1 MNKLTWMTAT
11 AALALLGTASAWAD
25 GKPTAEITGFAGYRM
40 GGQFDV
46 NDSTTGDENSV
57 DLQDSGSWGV
67 DIGIYR
73 DATSFYELLY
83 SQQSSD
89 LDSGDP
95 TIKRADVKVEYFQFG
110 GTIMYPY
117 DDNWFIPYLSL
128 TIGATR
134 LDVQGAGSQIGHA
147 VFRQPRRRR
156 AYPDQREFLDD
167 GRAARLPDRG
177 RLGQRVPVRGHRR
190 QRQLPDPVLR
200 QRLFPGRGADRLHRH
215 VLIPTRAA
223 QTSTRSIPPSFA
235 RRT

>member
-25 GKPTAEITGFAGYRM
+25 GKPTAEITGFAAYRM

-57 DLQDSGSWGV
+57 DLQDSGSWGI

-95 TIKRADVKVEYFQFG
+95 TIKRADVTVEYFQFG
-110 GTIMYPY
+110 GTILYPY
-117 DDNWFIPYLSL
+117 DENWFVPYLSL
-128 TIGATR
+128 TIGAAR
-134 LDVQGAGSQIGHA
+134 LDVQGAGSKSDTRFSGSLGGGVRIPISENFSMTAGLRGYLTAVDSDSQFLCVGTGGSANCLIRSSGSAFFQGEALIGFTG
-147 VFRQPRRRR
+147 VF
-156 AYPDQREFLDD
+156 
-167 GRAARLPDRG
+167 
-177 RLGQRVPVRGHRR
+177 
-190 QRQLPDPVLR
+190 
-200 QRLFPGRGADRLHRH
+200 
-215 VLIPTRAA
+215 
-223 QTSTRSIPPSFA
+223 
-235 RRT
+235 

>member
-46 NDSTTGDENSV
+46 NDPTTGNDDSV

-89 LDSGDP
+89 LDSGDA
-95 TIKRADVKVEYFQFG
+95 TIKRADVNVEYFQFG

-117 DDNWFIPYLSL
+117 DDNWFVPYLSL

-134 LDVQGAGSQIGHA
+134 LDVQGAGSKSDTRFSGSLGGGVRIPISENFSMTAGLRGYLTA
-147 VFRQPRRRR
+147 V
-156 AYPDQREFLDD
+156 DSDSEFLCV
-167 GRAARLPDRG
+167 GTGGSANC
-177 RLGQRVPVRGHRR
+177 
-190 QRQLPDPVLR
+190 
-200 QRLFPGRGADRLHRH
+200 
-215 VLIPTRAA
+215 LI
-223 QTSTRSIPPSFA
+223 RSSGSAFFQGEALIGF
-235 RRT
+235 TGMF

>member
-11 AALALLGTASAWAD
+11 AALALLGTASALAD
-25 GKPTAEITGFAGYRM
+25 TKPTAEITGFAGYRM

-46 NDSTTGDENSV
+46 NDSTTGKENSV

-95 TIKRADVKVEYFQFG
+95 TIKRADVNVEYFQFG

-117 DDNWFIPYLSL
+117 DDNWFVPYLSL

-134 LDVQGAGSQIGHA
+134 LDVQGAGSKSDTRFSGSLGGGVRIPISENFSMTAGLRGYLTAVDSDSQFLCVGTGGSANCLIRSSGSAFFQGEALIGFTG
-147 VFRQPRRRR
+147 VF
-156 AYPDQREFLDD
+156 
-167 GRAARLPDRG
+167 
-177 RLGQRVPVRGHRR
+177 
-190 QRQLPDPVLR
+190 
-200 QRLFPGRGADRLHRH
+200 
-215 VLIPTRAA
+215 
-223 QTSTRSIPPSFA
+223 
-235 RRT
+235 

>member
-11 AALALLGTASAWAD
+11 AALALLGTACAWAD
-25 GKPTAEITGFAGYRM
+25 AKPTAEVTGFAGYRM

-46 NDSTTGDENSV
+46 NDSTTGAENSV

-117 DDNWFIPYLSL
+117 DDNWFVPYLSL

-134 LDVQGAGSQIGHA
+134 LDVQGAGSKSDTRFSGSLGGGVRIPISENFSMTAGLRGYLTA
-147 VFRQPRRRR
+147 V
-156 AYPDQREFLDD
+156 DSNSEFLCV
-167 GRAARLPDRG
+167 GTGGSANC
-177 RLGQRVPVRGHRR
+177 
-190 QRQLPDPVLR
+190 
-200 QRLFPGRGADRLHRH
+200 
-215 VLIPTRAA
+215 LIKSSGSAFFQGEALIGFTGV
-223 QTSTRSIPPSFA
+223 F
-235 RRT
+235 

>member
-25 GKPTAEITGFAGYRM
+25 GKPTAEITGFAAYRM

-73 DATSFYELLY
+73 DANSFYELLY

-95 TIKRADVKVEYFQFG
+95 SIKRADVNVEYFQFG
-110 GTIMYPY
+110 GTLLYPY

-134 LDVQGAGSQIGHA
+134 FDVQGAGSKSDTRFSGSLGGGVRIPIATNFSMTAGLRGYLTA
-147 VFRQPRRRR
+147 V
-156 AYPDQREFLDD
+156 DSDSEFLCV
-167 GRAARLPDRG
+167 GTGGSANC
-177 RLGQRVPVRGHRR
+177 
-190 QRQLPDPVLR
+190 
-200 QRLFPGRGADRLHRH
+200 
-215 VLIPTRAA
+215 LI
-223 QTSTRSIPPSFA
+223 RSSGSAFFQGEALIGF
-235 RRT
+235 TGVF

>member
-89 LDSGDP
+89 LDSSDP
-95 TIKRADVKVEYFQFG
+95 AIKRADVNVEYFQFG

-117 DDNWFIPYLSL
+117 DDNWFVPYLSL

-134 LDVQGAGSQIGHA
+134 LDVQGAGSKSDTRFSGSLGGGVRIPISENFSMTAGLRGYLTA
-147 VFRQPRRRR
+147 V
-156 AYPDQREFLDD
+156 DSDSEFLCV
-167 GRAARLPDRG
+167 GTGGSANC
-177 RLGQRVPVRGHRR
+177 
-190 QRQLPDPVLR
+190 
-200 QRLFPGRGADRLHRH
+200 
-215 VLIPTRAA
+215 LI
-223 QTSTRSIPPSFA
+223 RSSGSAFFQGEALIGF
-235 RRT
+235 TGMF

>member
-11 AALALLGTASAWAD
+11 AALALLGTATAWAD
-25 GKPTAEITGFAGYRM
+25 GKPTAEITGIVGYRM

-46 NDSTTGDENSV
+46 NDPTTGNDDSV

-95 TIKRADVKVEYFQFG
+95 ALERADIKVEYFQFG
-110 GTIMYPY
+110 GTLLYPY
-117 DDNWFIPYLSL
+117 NDNWFIPYLSL

-134 LDVQGAGSQIGHA
+134 FDVQGGKSQSDTRFSGTLGGGFRIPISENFAVSAGLRGYLTAVDSDSQFLCVGTGGSANCLIRSSGSAFFQGEALIGFTG
-147 VFRQPRRRR
+147 VF
-156 AYPDQREFLDD
+156 
-167 GRAARLPDRG
+167 
-177 RLGQRVPVRGHRR
+177 
-190 QRQLPDPVLR
+190 
-200 QRLFPGRGADRLHRH
+200 
-215 VLIPTRAA
+215 
-223 QTSTRSIPPSFA
+223 
-235 RRT
+235 

>member
-46 NDSTTGDENSV
+46 NDPTTGNDDSV

-95 TIKRADVKVEYFQFG
+95 TIKRADVNVEYFQFG

-117 DDNWFIPYLSL
+117 DENWFVPYLSL

-134 LDVQGAGSQIGHA
+134 LDVQGAGSKSDTRFSGSLGGGVRIPINENFSMTAGLRGYLTA
-147 VFRQPRRRR
+147 V
-156 AYPDQREFLDD
+156 DSDSEFLCV
-167 GRAARLPDRG
+167 GTGGSANC
-177 RLGQRVPVRGHRR
+177 
-190 QRQLPDPVLR
+190 
-200 QRLFPGRGADRLHRH
+200 
-215 VLIPTRAA
+215 LI
-223 QTSTRSIPPSFA
+223 RSSGSAFFQGEALIGF
-235 RRT
+235 TGMF

>member
-11 AALALLGTASAWAD
+11 TALALLGSATAWAD
-25 GKPTAEITGFAGYRM
+25 SRPTAEITGFAGYRM

-46 NDSTTGDENSV
+46 NNPATGNDDSV

-95 TIKRADVKVEYFQFG
+95 TIKRADVNVEYFQFG

-117 DDNWFIPYLSL
+117 DDNWFVPYLSL

-134 LDVQGAGSQIGHA
+134 LDVQGAGSKSDTRFSGSLGGGVRIPISENFSMTAGLRGYLTAVDSDSQFLCVGTGGSANCLIRSSGSAFFQGEALIGFTG
-147 VFRQPRRRR
+147 VF
-156 AYPDQREFLDD
+156 
-167 GRAARLPDRG
+167 
-177 RLGQRVPVRGHRR
+177 
-190 QRQLPDPVLR
+190 
-200 QRLFPGRGADRLHRH
+200 
-215 VLIPTRAA
+215 
-223 QTSTRSIPPSFA
+223 
-235 RRT
+235 

>member
-1 MNKLTWMTAT
+1 MNKLTCMTAT
-11 AALALLGTASAWAD
+11 AALALLGTATAWAD
-25 GKPTAEITGFAGYRM
+25 SKPTAEITGFAGYRM

-46 NDSTTGDENSV
+46 NNPATGNDDSV

-95 TIKRADVKVEYFQFG
+95 TIKRADVNVEYFQFG

-117 DDNWFIPYLSL
+117 DDNWFVPYLSL

-134 LDVQGAGSQIGHA
+134 LDVQGAGSKSDTRFSGSLGGGVRIPISENFSMTAGLRGYLTAVDSDSQFLCVGTGGSANCLIRSSGSAFFQGEALIG
-147 VFRQPRRRR
+147 FTGM
-156 AYPDQREFLDD
+156 F
-167 GRAARLPDRG
+167 
-177 RLGQRVPVRGHRR
+177 
-190 QRQLPDPVLR
+190 
-200 QRLFPGRGADRLHRH
+200 
-215 VLIPTRAA
+215 
-223 QTSTRSIPPSFA
+223 
-235 RRT
+235 

>member
-46 NDSTTGDENSV
+46 NDSTTGNDSSV
-57 DLQDSGSWGV
+57 DLQDSGSWGI

-95 TIKRADVKVEYFQFG
+95 TLKRADVNVEYFQFG

-117 DDNWFIPYLSL
+117 DENWFIPYLSL

-134 LDVQGAGSQIGHA
+134 LDVQGAGSKSDTRFSGSLGGGVRIPISENFSMTAGLRGYLTAVDSDSQFLCVGTGGSANCLIRSSGSAFFQGEALIG
-147 VFRQPRRRR
+147 FTGM
-156 AYPDQREFLDD
+156 F
-167 GRAARLPDRG
+167 
-177 RLGQRVPVRGHRR
+177 
-190 QRQLPDPVLR
+190 
-200 QRLFPGRGADRLHRH
+200 
-215 VLIPTRAA
+215 
-223 QTSTRSIPPSFA
+223 
-235 RRT
+235 

>member
-11 AALALLGTASAWAD
+11 AALALFGTASAWAD

-46 NDSTTGDENSV
+46 NDPTTGNDDSV

-95 TIKRADVKVEYFQFG
+95 TIKRADVNVEYFQFG

-117 DDNWFIPYLSL
+117 DDNWFVPYLSL

-134 LDVQGAGSQIGHA
+134 LDVQGAGSKSDTRFSGSLGGGVRIPISENFSMTAGLRGYLTA
-147 VFRQPRRRR
+147 V
-156 AYPDQREFLDD
+156 DSNSEFLCV
-167 GRAARLPDRG
+167 GTGGSANC
-177 RLGQRVPVRGHRR
+177 
-190 QRQLPDPVLR
+190 
-200 QRLFPGRGADRLHRH
+200 
-215 VLIPTRAA
+215 LI
-223 QTSTRSIPPSFA
+223 RSSGSAFFQGEALIGF
-235 RRT
+235 TGMF

>member
-11 AALALLGTASAWAD
+11 AALALLGTATAWAD
-25 GKPTAEITGFAGYRM
+25 SKPTAEITGFAGYRM

-46 NDSTTGDENSV
+46 TNPTSGNDDSV
-57 DLQDSGSWGV
+57 DLQDSGSWGI

-95 TIKRADVKVEYFQFG
+95 TLKRADVNVEYFQFG

-117 DDNWFIPYLSL
+117 DENWFIPYLSL

-134 LDVQGAGSQIGHA
+134 LDVQGAGSKSDTRFSGSLGGGVRIPISENFSMTAGLRGYLTA
-147 VFRQPRRRR
+147 V
-156 AYPDQREFLDD
+156 DSNSEFLCV
-167 GRAARLPDRG
+167 GTGGSANC
-177 RLGQRVPVRGHRR
+177 
-190 QRQLPDPVLR
+190 
-200 QRLFPGRGADRLHRH
+200 
-215 VLIPTRAA
+215 LI
-223 QTSTRSIPPSFA
+223 RSSGSAFFQGEALIGF
-235 RRT
+235 TGMF

>member
-46 NDSTTGDENSV
+46 NDSTTGNDNSV

-95 TIKRADVKVEYFQFG
+95 TLKRADVKVEYFQFG
-110 GTIMYPY
+110 GTILYPY
-117 DDNWFIPYLSL
+117 DDNWFVPYLSL

-134 LDVQGAGSQIGHA
+134 LDVQGAGSKSDTRFSGSLGGGVRIPISENFSMTAGLRGYLTA
-147 VFRQPRRRR
+147 V
-156 AYPDQREFLDD
+156 DSNSEFLCV
-167 GRAARLPDRG
+167 GTGGSANC
-177 RLGQRVPVRGHRR
+177 
-190 QRQLPDPVLR
+190 
-200 QRLFPGRGADRLHRH
+200 
-215 VLIPTRAA
+215 LI
-223 QTSTRSIPPSFA
+223 RSSGSAFFQGEALIGF
-235 RRT
+235 TGVF

>member
-11 AALALLGTASAWAD
+11 AALALLGTATAWAD
-25 GKPTAEITGFAGYRM
+25 SRPTAEITGFAGYRM

-46 NDSTTGDENSV
+46 NNPATGNDDSV

-95 TIKRADVKVEYFQFG
+95 TIKSADVNVEYFQFG

-117 DDNWFIPYLSL
+117 DDNWFVPYLSL

-134 LDVQGAGSQIGHA
+134 LDVQGAGSKSDTRFSGSLGGGVRIPISENFSMTAGLRGYLTAVDSDSQFLCASSGGNGTCLIRSSGSAFFQGEALIG
-147 VFRQPRRRR
+147 FTGM
-156 AYPDQREFLDD
+156 F
-167 GRAARLPDRG
+167 
-177 RLGQRVPVRGHRR
+177 
-190 QRQLPDPVLR
+190 
-200 QRLFPGRGADRLHRH
+200 
-215 VLIPTRAA
+215 
-223 QTSTRSIPPSFA
+223 
-235 RRT
+235 